1 MPTILND
8 ILNLFF
14 PNLCRLCK
22 KPLIDGE
29 NQICL
34 NCLYDLPRTN
44 FHKIKALNPA
54 EQLFMD
60 NPNIVHAYSFLY
72 YGKGGNVQ
80 KLIHSLKYYD
90 NKELG
95 YLLGRQAAL
104 ELQKVNSPLCKTELL
119 LPVPLHPRKQKQ
131 RGYNQSE
138 WIALGL
144 SSVWNTPI
152 NMSVLQRTKESDTQ
166 THRTTYNRWIN
177 VKDIFAVQNT
187 DELKGKHILLI
198 DDVITTGSTI
208 SGCIKALHVVPG
220 LQISVFSV
228 AIA

>member
-44 FHKIKALNPA
+44 FHKIKTLNPA

-104 ELQKVNSPLCKTELL
+104 GLQKANSPLCKTELL

-166 THRTTYNRWIN
+166 THKAIYNRWIN

-187 DELKGKHILLI
+187 NELKGKHILLI

-208 SGCIKALHVVPG
+208 RGCIKALHIVPG
-220 LQISVFSV
+220 LQISVFSI